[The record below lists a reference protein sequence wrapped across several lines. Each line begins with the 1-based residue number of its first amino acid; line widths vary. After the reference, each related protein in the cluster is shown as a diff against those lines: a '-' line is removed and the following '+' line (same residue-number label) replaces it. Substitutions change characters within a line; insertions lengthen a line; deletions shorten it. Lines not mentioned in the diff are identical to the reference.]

1 LLKEVPL
8 NASDMKLP
16 NGMRY
21 HVIDIYVDEL
31 ERAGALAGDAVPLE
45 QLLKPLRTL
54 GKDSPTKAVRVKCKE
69 ALADERLPGNEK
81 KEEDK
86 DANQDDDGWG
96 GIED

>member
-1 LLKEVPL
+1 
-8 NASDMKLP
+8 
-16 NGMRY
+16 
-21 HVIDIYVDEL
+21 
-31 ERAGALAGDAVPLE
+31 LE

-54 GKDSPTKAVRVKCKE
+54 GKDSSTKAVRVKCKE